1 MQTEVTIISCLTNFI
16 TNSLSDKSS
25 DGDLQQL
32 LRDVFVNDG
41 GVFGF
46 CNTFPHVR
54 VFIAPPN
61 VRMRPQWYV
70 RLRPSVIRAFH
81 QVLEMAPVNLQAIE
95 DFQGDFEQD
104 QVHFTCLSG
113 IYYVQHLADRVLS
126 MLEVPAPAKQVR
138 YIVPSDLILL
148 VCFIDICIAVQ
159 PWDLSM
165 RYCPCLNFKEHL
177 YF

>member
-1 MQTEVTIISCLTNFI
+1 
-16 TNSLSDKSS
+16 
-25 DGDLQQL
+25 
-32 LRDVFVNDG
+32 
-41 GVFGF
+41 
-46 CNTFPHVR
+46 
-54 VFIAPPN
+54 
-61 VRMRPQWYV
+61 MRPQWYV

-148 VCFIDICIAVQ
+148 VCFIFSAFFRYF
-159 PWDLSM
+159 LSHN
-165 RYCPCLNFKEHL
+165 YQFYLNIIL
-177 YF
+177 II